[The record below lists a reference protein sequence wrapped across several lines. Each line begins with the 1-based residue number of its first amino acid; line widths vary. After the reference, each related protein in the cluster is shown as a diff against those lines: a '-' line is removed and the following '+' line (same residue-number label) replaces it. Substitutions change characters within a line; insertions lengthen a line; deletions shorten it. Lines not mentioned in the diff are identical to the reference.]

1 MNYFNRCHFKMYI
14 KNERKELKLMAGP
27 VVVVGVVVA
36 AIVAIAAVL
45 KNRKK

>member
-1 MNYFNRCHFKMYI
+1 MYI
-14 KNERKELKLMAGP
+14 KNERKELNLMAGP